1 MADFAGFTNDQMFKL
16 AQMKGYTG
24 NNNIEEVNNFIMGN
38 DKAKSYVMEMFNEA
52 TTLVG
57 RQRRGFAP
65 GGMPLSEMNKYI
77 SGSSGDYKDLSTFDN
92 YDFSGAP
99 FTKEEWMAQAKAEG
113 AGSNTQQATDM
124 NVKYGSTVAGATTFT
139 PDPVTTNTTIPQY
152 FEEEEEEKPDSKV
165 AF

>member
-65 GGMPLSEMNKYI
+65 GGLS
-77 SGSSGDYKDLSTFDN
+77 D
-92 YDFSGAP
+92 
-99 FTKEEWMAQAKAEG
+99 AEI
-113 AGSNTQQATDM
+113 AALRKGSNR
-124 NVKYGSTVAGATTFT
+124 K
-139 PDPVTTNTTIPQY
+139 VT
-152 FEEEEEEKPDSKV
+152 
-165 AF
+165 

>member
-1 MADFAGFTNDQMFKL
+1 MAEFAGFTDQQLFTL
-16 AQMKGYTG
+16 AKQKGYTG
-24 NNNIEEVNNFIMGN
+24 HAHSDEVNAFIMGN
-38 DKAKSYVMEMFNEA
+38 DQARSYVFDMYNQA

-113 AGSNTQQATDM
+113 AGSNT
-124 NVKYGSTVAGATTFT
+124 
-139 PDPVTTNTTIPQY
+139 PVSYTHLRAHET
-152 FEEEEEEKPDSKV
+152 
-165 AF
+165 